1 MSNENDATYPWRGE
15 CTICNWRESLTTPV
29 VTLGDDP
36 AGELSGAALH
46 RARAVADAIDAGG
59 DWWRKFD
66 IGDHEDDFPFPCS
79 EWHQCTGPVHL
90 FEAIIFERPVRIK
103 PATRTITANGVDYT
117 FPEPMRMA
125 PETHENY
132 WVPDISYG
140 EARAAEAK
148 WVDSSTDYNRF
159 NSGMCYRNSYDAKQK
174 SKALID
180 ASRDRA

>member
-46 RARAVADAIDAGG
+46 RAIADAMDAGVQ
-59 DWWRKFD
+59 WWINF
-66 IGDHEDDFPFPCS
+66 
-79 EWHQCTGPVHL
+79 EWRPIDSDKWQECEAPD
-90 FEAIIFERPVRIK
+90 EAINGSYVHTGVRRK
-103 PATRTITANGVDYT
+103 PNTRTITANGVDYT

-159 NSGMCYRNSYDAKQK
+159 NSGMCYRNSYDAKKK